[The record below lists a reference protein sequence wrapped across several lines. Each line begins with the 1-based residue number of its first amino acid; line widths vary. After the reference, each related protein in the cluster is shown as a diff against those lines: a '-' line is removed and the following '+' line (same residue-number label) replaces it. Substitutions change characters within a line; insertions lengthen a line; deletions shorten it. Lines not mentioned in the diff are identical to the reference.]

1 MPRASKVHYIA
12 PSAVSI
18 TPNANGSPND
28 LAVYVAR
35 GSKIKVYSPKAGIDL
50 VDASFQEWTM
60 RGRNRRLGDSTKPY
74 TIYARLFKRDKSDGY
89 LVFAAK
95 IQRDGRWIDKY
106 SCVTTEGLSVLYQDN
121 GFDVVVADDNY
132 WYIRLGDVSLPDSG
146 KREVTLDT
154 GIVGTDQYNEEWN
167 QDADTVSRRL
177 TVTQSLLGLIGRR
190 EAQTVTFAVM
200 YGWDDVTADY
210 RFSVARFSGDVA
222 ADSAWNTLHTNTGAS
237 WTMDYGD
244 LNAASCSFT
253 VTARNAADGTEL
265 TAEFVAR
272 RNGDSLRYYLT
283 VNTEIIR
290 VDMNGD
296 LTGSESGLRLVRSD
310 VDSDQSDNFLML
322 DNKFLATNTGQGR
335 GNITAQAWRVS
346 GADTIQK
353 ADVTDNL
360 IIRAAAYTGAVVEE
374 EDEVSET
381 GYMSFLA
388 DRTCDKYVLELVDGS
403 DENII
408 YDTRTVAIVRDGSA
422 SIVADFDDEM
432 GAGAAASD
440 GTMLSGIPYTSVAH
454 LYKGSSVLSLT
465 DAKIVNVNGTE
476 VAETASYQDQ
486 DITAG
491 VAVSNNTD
499 AVLTLSVLGKNAPD
513 NNKFGVRLT
522 GGSESAVA
530 YFYFNK
536 FKAGSDGHV
545 TLYQL
550 APDVT
555 SVKVDKQGLYSASTV
570 TVGVLKIDV
579 DETGQTESNLDYAA
593 FGDLGL
599 SVYYKVDGAQEWT
612 RYTQEGILVRNAATG
627 VELKLE
633 QTRDNST
640 ILWDVETIPVVSDGQ
655 DSNYVMRFSTYKHD
669 IWKDPEDH
677 SKGLADDWD
686 TEFSPGTNWAIMSSD
701 GGTSWNG
708 PYPIVGEEGAPG
720 DYTEFSFGISARDIT
735 SGSTSRPDDLPAP
748 GEQATQYG
756 WSDGIIAVTPDR
768 PYLWMRSGLFKWD
781 TTSTPPVHRLQ
792 GSYTYARVKGVD
804 AADRYELEVSDTT
817 WQIAQDGTTVTP
829 GEITVKAYRVK
840 ANGDRIPVESSA
852 WIAANPKLT
861 LSVVMQ
867 DGTLAT
873 KTYAA
878 SELTT
883 DSFTGNALKVKDV
896 LSHWGK
902 SITGIKNVTV
912 ELTFYKDAS
921 TVIGTATQTFNV
933 LRNGRDGAIA
943 VIADFDDEMISIP
956 VQSDGSGAAWPDGG
970 WTTTARLYKGTEQL
984 ALDDTHISAELVP
997 GINECGLV
1005 DHAGLTV
1012 EPSMT
1017 YSADRKSVSVT
1028 IKGFTDND
1036 ITNRKFVMQLTD
1048 ASHQYTATC
1057 IGYVNKIPA
1066 GEGGSGK
1073 DAVLHQLALSSNAVH
1088 TDADGHITSSQ
1099 TITAQVFKYKGEDQP
1114 VKVTDGSVWMVVKD
1128 SEGVDKISSAVSGD
1142 VDISLGTTCTLDHFT
1157 VSIYPLKNGGADTG
1171 ILLDRET
1178 IPVLRDG
1185 RDGAI
1190 AVIADFDDEMI
1201 SIPVQSDGSNAIWP
1215 SGGWTTAARLYRGT
1229 EQLALDDTHIS
1240 AIQAPDANECGLVDY
1255 AGLTVETNMTY
1266 AADKK
1271 SVSVTIKGFN
1281 TDDIT
1286 NRKFVMQLTDASHQY
1301 TATCIGYVNKIPAG
1315 EGGSGKDAVLY
1326 QLALSQNVI
1335 HTDADARLTSS
1346 GSVTAYVH
1354 KYKGEDAPAL
1364 VTDQSI
1370 WIRIES
1376 VGSAGYGNAVLP
1388 QTGVLPSVGYVV
1400 FSAPA
1405 ECHNEKYIVSIYPVK
1420 KNTTPAEPDT
1430 VRLLDQETIPVL
1442 RDGKKGDPGD
1452 TGNSVT
1458 LYYSQYIDKTPLGNW
1473 HATFTSNDIYARE
1486 VEIGSDG
1493 TTVVSW
1499 GEPFRIVGEQ
1509 GIPGP
1514 DGKPGDY
1521 TDFSFGISQYSATG
1535 GASSK
1540 PDDLPGP
1547 DDLATQY
1554 GWSDGVMEV
1563 TAERPYLWMRKRL
1576 MTWNTANKE
1585 YDAGTP
1591 SYTRVTGEKGDKGE
1605 DGKDAAAYE
1614 FTRFSDDARLV
1625 NGVWTGTFTGKSDAA
1640 IQAEAAE
1647 QGDKC
1652 NLLPNTDFAEWDT
1665 ANQKPYGWS
1674 KNNGSESFSR
1684 ANGWLSFNAPGG
1696 GNFYGLALS
1705 VETDDNG
1712 PMYLVPYDYNDT
1724 NRTRTISVKYYGSG
1738 QVMMGVHYYKW
1749 DGSNKQLS
1757 FVNNYQEW
1765 QYAYGAEIADG
1776 EEHLLTFTFDIQEQN
1791 ATHLRILL
1799 IHKAGTGESSKT
1811 YSYYFSQ
1818 PKLEVGE
1825 TATEYSIA
1833 PAWNP
1838 RLNGTVQG
1846 LWKGVMRWGYPYAST
1861 VFSDYEW
1868 TKVRDAEPRMTNWED
1883 ATAIQRPT
1891 ANPDDTTYE
1900 RNNFLCG
1907 SYGERYY
1914 DMAYD
1919 GTDYWL
1925 CKKSYAYD
1933 FYVEVENNGVTERRY
1948 VTPINTDLWTIY
1960 WERASQFNFLMA
1972 QTLIAQR
1979 AYIRQLAVDKLHTT
1993 STGAATIDISQ
2004 GLINV
2009 QGKTTAMKIGVD
2021 DSGEIILQYY
2031 KNDVLVVDLG
2041 LAGLREN
2048 TQNISNSWYDYIRVF
2063 VDSAPNL
2070 RTSQTL
2076 NAHTKSEDERTYYG
2090 FSEGYTSQTG
2100 TSAKIYNVSVDL
2112 EGKARSNRNEPSPY
2126 NGRLFLSKDVNT
2138 SNGGQPTGSRVTGWL
2153 RKTAVSN
2160 SYYEP
2165 LEQVGKDSS
2174 GTPIYGIDMDYY
2186 DDGEH
2191 TRHCEVYFKVGTDD
2205 VMMLCDLSGNS
2216 LNTQQY
2222 PYIYS
2227 YYDSLNPI
2235 GE

>member
-35 GSKIKVYSPKAGIDL
+35 GSKIKVYSPNAGIDL

-74 TIYARLFKRDKSDGY
+74 TIYARLSKQNKNDGY

-95 IQRDGRWIDKY
+95 TQREGRWIDKY

-121 GFDVVVADDNY
+121 GFDVVVADDSY

-210 RFSVARFSGDVA
+210 SFSVARFSGDVA

-353 ADVTDNL
+353 ADATDNL

-403 DENII
+403 DESII

-579 DETGQTESNLDYAA
+579 DETGQRETNLAYDAFTEA
-593 FGDLGL
+593 GL
-599 SVYYKVDGAQEWT
+599 TVEYKIDGAGEW
-612 RYTQEGILVRNAATG
+612 RDYTIDGIPVGTAAQK
-627 VELKLE
+627 VELRL
-633 QTRDNST
+633 TGDNN
-640 ILWDVETIPVVSDGQ
+640 ILWDTETIPVVKDGLDSSYIMKFSD
-655 DSNYVMRFSTYKHD
+655 VE
-669 IWKDPEDH
+669 IKDNPSDERWHTD
-677 SKGLADDWD
+677 
-686 TEFSPGTNWAIMSSD
+686 FRPGDRWAIMSSN
-701 GGTSWNG
+701 GGSTWYG
-708 PYPIVGEEGAPG
+708 PYPIIGEEGKPG
-720 DYTEFSFGISARDIT
+720 DYTEFSFGISEQDIT
-735 SGSTSRPDDLPAP
+735 ASSTTCPDDLPP
-748 GEQATQYG
+748 GARAGSNE
-756 WSDGIIAVTPDR
+756 WHDGIVAVTPEK
-768 PYLWMRSGLFKWD
+768 PYLWMRSGLFKWNTESD
-781 TTSTPPVHRLQ
+781 PPSHSLY
-792 GSYTYARVKGVD
+792 GGYTYARVKGVD

-896 LSHWGK
+896 LSRWGK

-1036 ITNRKFVMQLTD
+1036 VTNRKFVMQLTD

-1281 TDDIT
+1281 TNDII

-1458 LYYSQYIDKTPLGNW
+1458 LYYSQYIDKTPYNNW

-1521 TDFSFGISQYSATG
+1521 TDSSFGISQYSATG

-1576 MTWNTANKE
+1576 MTWNTASKK

-1652 NLLPNTDFAEWDT
+1652 NLLPNTDFAEWDSENGVPAGWAMNASGVT
-1665 ANQKPYGWS
+1665 ASRITDGGKYWVRFTTNSSIRGITQ
-1674 KNNGSESFSR
+1674 SEEKENDSP
-1684 ANGWLSFNAPGG
+1684 L
-1696 GNFYGLALS
+1696 
-1705 VETDDNG
+1705 
-1712 PMYLVPYDYNDT
+1712 YLCPFVAG
-1724 NRTRTISVKYYGSG
+1724 RTYTISARYKGNAIPAIGVQYYPF
-1738 QVMMGVHYYKW
+1738 
-1749 DGSNKQLS
+1749 DSNNPQHWQS
-1757 FVNNYQEW
+1757 FTSEY
-1765 QYAYGAEIADG
+1765 ADG
-1776 EEHLLTFTFDIQEQN
+1776 EEHLLTFTFTCDTTVS
-1791 ATHLRILL
+1791 ATHI
-1799 IHKAGTGESSKT
+1799 KVFFVSGTSGT
-1811 YSYYFSQ
+1811 YTYNFAQ
-1818 PKLEVGE
+1818 PKIEVGD
-1825 TATEYSIA
+1825 TATDYTVA

-1883 ATAIQRPT
+1883 VTAIQRPT

-1933 FYVEVENNGVTERRY
+1933 FYVEVENNGETERRY
-1948 VTPINTDLWTIY
+1948 VTPSNTELWTIY

-2048 TQNISNSWYDYIRVF
+2048 TQNIANSWYDYIRAF

-2076 NAHTKSEDERTYYG
+2076 NAHTKSEDEITCYG
-2090 FSEGYTSQTG
+2090 FSEGYTSQAG

-2126 NGRLFLSKDVNT
+2126 NGRLFLSTDVNT
-2138 SNGGQPTGSRVTGWL
+2138 SNGGQPTGSRVNGWL

-2165 LEQVGKDSS
+2165 LEQVGTDSS

-2186 DDGEH
+2186 NDGEL
-2191 TRHCEVYFKVGTDD
+2191 TRHCEVYFKVGADD
-2205 VMMLCDLSGNS
+2205 VMMLCDLRGNS

-2227 YYDSLNPI
+2227 YYDSLNPT

>member
-28 LAVYVAR
+28 LTVYVAR

-50 VDASFQEWTM
+50 ADASFQEWTM

-74 TIYARLFKRDKSDGY
+74 TIYARLSKRDKSDGY

-95 IQRDGRWIDKY
+95 TQRDGRWIDKY

-121 GFDVVVADDNY
+121 GFDVVVADGSY

-222 ADSAWNTLHTNTGAS
+222 ADSAWNTLHTDTGAS

-403 DENII
+403 DDNII

-555 SVKVDKQGLYSASTV
+555 SVKVDKQGLYSTSTV
-570 TVGVLKIDV
+570 AVGVLKIDV
-579 DETGQTESNLDYAA
+579 DETGQRETNLAYDAFTEA
-593 FGDLGL
+593 GL
-599 SVYYKVDGAQEWT
+599 AVEYKIDGAGEW
-612 RYTQEGILVRNAATG
+612 RDYTVGGIPVGTAAQK
-627 VELKLE
+627 VELRL
-633 QTRDNST
+633 TGDNN
-640 ILWDVETIPVVSDGQ
+640 ILWDTETIPVVKDGLDSSYIMKFSD
-655 DSNYVMRFSTYKHD
+655 VE
-669 IWKDPEDH
+669 IKDN
-677 SKGLADDWD
+677 
-686 TEFSPGTNWAIMSSD
+686 PGDERWHTDFRPGDRWAIMSSN
-701 GGTSWNG
+701 GGSTWYG
-708 PYPIVGEEGAPG
+708 PYPIIGEEGKPG
-720 DYTEFSFGISARDIT
+720 DYTEFSFGISEQDIT
-735 SGSTSRPDDLPAP
+735 ASSTTCPDDLPP
-748 GEQATQYG
+748 GARAGSNE
-756 WSDGIIAVTPDR
+756 WHDGIVAVTPEK
-768 PYLWMRSGLFKWD
+768 PYLWMRSGLFKWNAESD
-781 TTSTPPVHRLQ
+781 PPSHSLY
-792 GSYTYARVKGVD
+792 GGYTYARVKGVD

-867 DGTLAT
+867 DDTTAT

-878 SELTT
+878 NELTAA
-883 DSFTGNALKVKDV
+883 SFTSNALKVKDV
-896 LSHWGK
+896 LSRWGK

-956 VQSDGSGAAWPDGG
+956 VQSDGS
-970 WTTTARLYKGTEQL
+970 
-984 ALDDTHISAELVP
+984 
-997 GINECGLV
+997 
-1005 DHAGLTV
+1005 
-1012 EPSMT
+1012 
-1017 YSADRKSVSVT
+1017 
-1028 IKGFTDND
+1028 
-1036 ITNRKFVMQLTD
+1036 
-1048 ASHQYTATC
+1048 
-1057 IGYVNKIPA
+1057 
-1066 GEGGSGK
+1066 
-1073 DAVLHQLALSSNAVH
+1073 NAV
-1088 TDADGHITSSQ
+1088 
-1099 TITAQVFKYKGEDQP
+1099 
-1114 VKVTDGSVWMVVKD
+1114 
-1128 SEGVDKISSAVSGD
+1128 
-1142 VDISLGTTCTLDHFT
+1142 
-1157 VSIYPLKNGGADTG
+1157 
-1171 ILLDRET
+1171 
-1178 IPVLRDG
+1178 
-1185 RDGAI
+1185 
-1190 AVIADFDDEMI
+1190 
-1201 SIPVQSDGSNAIWP
+1201 WP

-1281 TDDIT
+1281 TNDIT

-1315 EGGSGKDAVLY
+1315 EGGDGKDAVIY

-1346 GSVTAYVH
+1346 GSVTAFVY

-1376 VGSAGYGNAVLP
+1376 VGSDGYGNAVLP

-1521 TDFSFGISQYSATG
+1521 TDFSFGISQYSATA

-1547 DDLATQY
+1547 AETATQY

-1576 MTWNTANKE
+1576 MTWNTASKK

-1652 NLLPNTDFAEWDT
+1652 NLLPNTDFAEWD
-1665 ANQKPYGWS
+1665 
-1674 KNNGSESFSR
+1674 SE
-1684 ANGWLSFNAPGG
+1684 
-1696 GNFYGLALS
+1696 
-1705 VETDDNG
+1705 
-1712 PMYLVPYDYNDT
+1712 
-1724 NRTRTISVKYYGSG
+1724 
-1738 QVMMGVHYYKW
+1738 
-1749 DGSNKQLS
+1749 
-1757 FVNNYQEW
+1757 
-1765 QYAYGAEIADG
+1765 
-1776 EEHLLTFTFDIQEQN
+1776 
-1791 ATHLRILL
+1791 
-1799 IHKAGTGESSKT
+1799 
-1811 YSYYFSQ
+1811 
-1818 PKLEVGE
+1818 
-1825 TATEYSIA
+1825 
-1833 PAWNP
+1833 
-1838 RLNGTVQG
+1838 
-1846 LWKGVMRWGYPYAST
+1846 
-1861 VFSDYEW
+1861 
-1868 TKVRDAEPRMTNWED
+1868 
-1883 ATAIQRPT
+1883 
-1891 ANPDDTTYE
+1891 
-1900 RNNFLCG
+1900 
-1907 SYGERYY
+1907 
-1914 DMAYD
+1914 
-1919 GTDYWL
+1919 
-1925 CKKSYAYD
+1925 
-1933 FYVEVENNGVTERRY
+1933 NGV
-1948 VTPINTDLWTIY
+1948 
-1960 WERASQFNFLMA
+1960 
-1972 QTLIAQR
+1972 
-1979 AYIRQLAVDKLHTT
+1979 
-1993 STGAATIDISQ
+1993 
-2004 GLINV
+2004 
-2009 QGKTTAMKIGVD
+2009 
-2021 DSGEIILQYY
+2021 
-2031 KNDVLVVDLG
+2031 
-2041 LAGLREN
+2041 
-2048 TQNISNSWYDYIRVF
+2048 
-2063 VDSAPNL
+2063 
-2070 RTSQTL
+2070 
-2076 NAHTKSEDERTYYG
+2076 
-2090 FSEGYTSQTG
+2090 
-2100 TSAKIYNVSVDL
+2100 
-2112 EGKARSNRNEPSPY
+2112 
-2126 NGRLFLSKDVNT
+2126 
-2138 SNGGQPTGSRVTGWL
+2138 PTGWAMNASGVTASRITDG
-2153 RKTAVSN
+2153 
-2160 SYYEP
+2160 
-2165 LEQVGKDSS
+2165 GK
-2174 GTPIYGIDMDYY
+2174 
-2186 DDGEH
+2186 
-2191 TRHCEVYFKVGTDD
+2191 
-2205 VMMLCDLSGNS
+2205 
-2216 LNTQQY
+2216 
-2222 PYIYS
+2222 
-2227 YYDSLNPI
+2227 
-2235 GE
+2235 

>member
-60 RGRNRRLGDSTKPY
+60 AGRNRRLGDSTKPY
-74 TIYARLFKRDKSDGY
+74 TIYARLSKRDKSDGY

-95 IQRDGRWIDKY
+95 TQRDGRWIDKY

-121 GFDVVVADDNY
+121 GFDVVVADNNY

-200 YGWDDVTADY
+200 YGWNDVTADY
-210 RFSVARFSGDVA
+210 SFSVARFSGDVA

-237 WTMDYGD
+237 WTMDYSD

-353 ADVTDNL
+353 ADATDNL

-465 DAKIVNVNGTE
+465 DAKIINVNGTE

-550 APDVT
+550 APDAT
-555 SVKVDKQGLYSASTV
+555 SIKVDKQGLYSTSTV

-612 RYTQEGILVRNAATG
+612 RYTQEGILVRNAATS

-640 ILWDVETIPVVSDGQ
+640 ILWDVETIPVVADGQ

-735 SGSTSRPDDLPAP
+735 SGSTSCPDDLPAP
-748 GEQATQYG
+748 DGLVTQYG

-867 DGTLAT
+867 DDTTAT

-883 DSFTGNALKVKDV
+883 GSFTGNALKVKDV
-896 LSHWGK
+896 LSRWGK

-956 VQSDGSGAAWPDGG
+956 VQSDGS
-970 WTTTARLYKGTEQL
+970 
-984 ALDDTHISAELVP
+984 
-997 GINECGLV
+997 
-1005 DHAGLTV
+1005 
-1012 EPSMT
+1012 
-1017 YSADRKSVSVT
+1017 
-1028 IKGFTDND
+1028 
-1036 ITNRKFVMQLTD
+1036 
-1048 ASHQYTATC
+1048 
-1057 IGYVNKIPA
+1057 
-1066 GEGGSGK
+1066 
-1073 DAVLHQLALSSNAVH
+1073 NAV
-1088 TDADGHITSSQ
+1088 
-1099 TITAQVFKYKGEDQP
+1099 
-1114 VKVTDGSVWMVVKD
+1114 
-1128 SEGVDKISSAVSGD
+1128 
-1142 VDISLGTTCTLDHFT
+1142 
-1157 VSIYPLKNGGADTG
+1157 
-1171 ILLDRET
+1171 
-1178 IPVLRDG
+1178 
-1185 RDGAI
+1185 
-1190 AVIADFDDEMI
+1190 
-1201 SIPVQSDGSNAIWP
+1201 WP

-1315 EGGSGKDAVLY
+1315 EGGDGKDAVIY

-1346 GSVTAYVH
+1346 GSVTAFVY

-1376 VGSAGYGNAVLP
+1376 VGSDGYGNAVLP

-1400 FSAPA
+1400 FSAPS

-1458 LYYSQYIDKTPLGNW
+1458 LYYSQYIDKTPYSNW

-1509 GIPGP
+1509 GIQGP

-1521 TDFSFGISQYSATG
+1521 TDFSFGISQYSSTG

-1547 DDLATQY
+1547 DETDTQY

-1576 MTWNTANKE
+1576 MTWNTANKK

-1705 VETDDNG
+1705 VETDENG

-1724 NRTRTISVKYYGSG
+1724 NRTRTLSVRYHGSG

-1818 PKLEVGE
+1818 PKFEVGE

-1883 ATAIQRPT
+1883 VTAIQRPT

-1900 RNNFLCG
+1900 RDHFLCG

-1914 DMAYD
+1914 DMVYD
-1919 GTDYWL
+1919 GADYL
-1925 CKKSYAYD
+1925 MCKKSYAYD
-1933 FYVEVENNGVTERRY
+1933 FYVEVENDGVTERRY
-1948 VTPINTDLWTIY
+1948 VTPSNTELWTIY

-1979 AYIRQLAVDKLHTT
+1979 AYILQLAVDKLHTT

-2048 TQNISNSWYDYIRVF
+2048 TQNIANSWYDYIRAF

-2076 NAHTKSEDERTYYG
+2076 YAHTQSGDERTYYR
-2090 FSEGYTSQTG
+2090 FSEGYTSQAG
-2100 TSAKIYNVSVDL
+2100 TSTKIYNVSVDL
-2112 EGKARSNRNEPSPY
+2112 DGDARSNRNEPSPY

-2138 SNGGQPTGSRVTGWL
+2138 SNGGQPTGGRVNGWL
-2153 RKTAVSN
+2153 RKTAVLN

-2186 DDGEH
+2186 NDGEL
-2191 TRHCEVYFKVGTDD
+2191 TRHCEVYFKVGADD
-2205 VMMLCDLSGNS
+2205 VMMLCDLNGNS

-2222 PYIYS
+2222 PFIYS
-2227 YYDSLNPI
+2227 YYDSLNPT